1 MENAVT
7 KRVHIFDTL
16 QRTFRHSGN
25 CQQDLGRG
33 EEAAVPVLCAERNE
47 AGNVENGFRAA
58 HRTAISVG
66 AARLRQV
73 PPVIADRVTDP
84 KRSVLRGTDEEK
96 W

>member
-1 MENAVT
+1 MT

-16 QRTFRHSGN
+16 QRTFRYSGD
-25 CQQDLGRG
+25 CQRDSGRG
-33 EEAAVPVLCAERNE
+33 EEATVPMLRAERNE
-47 AGNVENGFRAA
+47 ARNVENGFRAA

-84 KRSVLRGTDEEK
+84 KRSVSRGADEEK

>member
-1 MENAVT
+1 MT

-25 CQQDLGRG
+25 CQWDSCRG

-47 AGNVENGFRAA
+47 ARNVENGFRAA
-58 HRTAISVG
+58 HRTAIPVG

-73 PPVIADRVTDP
+73 PPVIAEEYRKDRYL
-84 KRSVLRGTDEEK
+84 LRFRV
-96 W
+96 